1 MWHKKWIKLI
11 LASILIIAIIVLVL
25 AVSLSK
31 PNEETI
37 INILIDNGITINGS
51 DSNIIVP
58 NTGCAPHHVAIL
70 LRKEELKEIK
80 IIDSGYD
87 FIKGKYFCIFE
98 IQAFSV
104 NEHLLRAKALM
115 LLHFDNG
122 WKLSDDIG
130 VLFAH
135 YELSEGT

>member
-1 MWHKKWIKLI
+1 MLI
-11 LASILIIAIIVLVL
+11 VASILIIAIVTLVFV
-25 AVSLSK
+25 VSLSK

-37 INILIDNGITINGS
+37 TDILVNNGIRINGS
-51 DSNIIVP
+51 DSNIIDPYTEREP
-58 NTGCAPHHVAIL
+58 NHVAIL

-98 IQAFSV
+98 IRAFSV
-104 NEHLLRAKALM
+104 NEHLLIAKALM
-115 LLHFDNG
+115 MLHYDNG

-130 VLFAH
+130 VLSAY
-135 YELSEGT
+135 YELSE